1 LKKKVS
7 EKFGIENISA
17 TFVSSSD
24 ISYYNITNTDSIMNE
39 NIVLTEAVFYTLL
52 ALHAP
57 LHGYGIMQ
65 ETEKMSYG
73 RLKLSAGT
81 LYGVLSALLEKGWI
95 KALPGEQE
103 SRRKDYQ
110 ITELG
115 KTIVKGEMARLE
127 ELVENG
133 KKIIK

>member
-1 LKKKVS
+1 
-7 EKFGIENISA
+7 
-17 TFVSSSD
+17 
-24 ISYYNITNTDSIMNE
+24 MNE

-65 ETEKMSYG
+65 ETEKMSNG

-81 LYGVLSALLEKGWI
+81 LYGVLSNMLEKGWI
-95 KALPGEQE
+95 KALPGEEE

-115 KTIVKGEMARLE
+115 KSIVKGEMARLE
-127 ELVENG
+127 ELVSNG
-133 KKIIK
+133 QRIIK

>member
-1 LKKKVS
+1 MHTD
-7 EKFGIENISA
+7 NISPI
-17 TFVSSSD
+17 FVPAAD
-24 ISYYNITNTDSIMNE
+24 ITNNNITYSDMNNNE
-39 NIVLTEAVFYTLL
+39 NKVLTEAVFYTLL
-52 ALHAP
+52 ALYSP

-65 ETEKMSYG
+65 ETEKMSHG

-81 LYGVLSALLEKGWI
+81 LYGAISTMLEKEWI
-95 KALPGEQE
+95 KALPSEEE
-103 SRRKDYQ
+103 SRRKEYQ

-115 KTIVKGEMARLE
+115 KAVVKNELARLE

>member
-1 LKKKVS
+1 
-7 EKFGIENISA
+7 
-17 TFVSSSD
+17 
-24 ISYYNITNTDSIMNE
+24 MNE

-65 ETEKMSYG
+65 ETEKMSNG

-81 LYGVLSALLEKGWI
+81 LYGALSSMLEKGWI
-95 KALPGEQE
+95 KALLVEEE
-103 SRRKDYQ
+103 SRRKEYQ

-115 KTIVKGEMARLE
+115 KSIVKGEMARLE
-127 ELVENG
+127 ELVLNG
-133 KKIIK
+133 QKIIK

>member
-1 LKKKVS
+1 
-7 EKFGIENISA
+7 
-17 TFVSSSD
+17 
-24 ISYYNITNTDSIMNE
+24 MNE

-65 ETEKMSYG
+65 ETEKMSNG

-81 LYGVLSALLEKGWI
+81 LNGALSSMLEKGWI
-95 KALPGEQE
+95 KALPGEEE
-103 SRRKDYQ
+103 SRRKEYQ

-115 KTIVKGEMARLE
+115 KNLVKGELARLE
-127 ELVENG
+127 ELVLNG
-133 KKIIK
+133 QKIIK

>member
-1 LKKKVS
+1 
-7 EKFGIENISA
+7 
-17 TFVSSSD
+17 
-24 ISYYNITNTDSIMNE
+24 MNE

-52 ALHAP
+52 ALHEP

-65 ETEKMSYG
+65 ETEKMSNG

-81 LYGVLSALLEKGWI
+81 LYGVLSSMLEKGWI
-95 KALPGEQE
+95 KALPSEEE

-115 KTIVKGEMARLE
+115 KSVAGNELSRLE
-127 ELVENG
+127 ELVLNG
-133 KKIIK
+133 QKILKQTEL

>member
-1 LKKKVS
+1 
-7 EKFGIENISA
+7 
-17 TFVSSSD
+17 
-24 ISYYNITNTDSIMNE
+24 MNE

-65 ETEKMSYG
+65 ETEKMSNG

-81 LYGVLSALLEKGWI
+81 LYGVLSTMLEKGWI
-95 KALPGEQE
+95 KALPGEEE

-110 ITELG
+110 ITEQG
-115 KTIVKGEMARLE
+115 KTIVRGEMARLE
-127 ELVENG
+127 ELVSNG
-133 KKIIK
+133 QKIIK

>member
-7 EKFGIENISA
+7 KKVANEIRST

-24 ISYYNITNTDSIMNE
+24 ITYFNITNTDSIMNE

-65 ETEKMSYG
+65 ETEKMSNG

-81 LYGVLSALLEKGWI
+81 LYGVLSTMLEKGWI
-95 KALPGEQE
+95 KALPGEEE

-110 ITELG
+110 ITEQG
-115 KTIVKGEMARLE
+115 KTIVRGEMARLE
-127 ELVENG
+127 ELVSNG
-133 KKIIK
+133 QKIIK

>member
-1 LKKKVS
+1 M
-7 EKFGIENISA
+7 
-17 TFVSSSD
+17 
-24 ISYYNITNTDSIMNE
+24 YE

-65 ETEKMSYG
+65 ETEKMSNG

-81 LYGVLSALLEKGWI
+81 LYGAISTMLEKGWI
-95 KALPGEQE
+95 KALPGEEE
-103 SRRKDYQ
+103 SRRKEYQ

-115 KTIVKGEMARLE
+115 KTIAKGEMARLE
-127 ELVENG
+127 ELVQNG

>member
-1 LKKKVS
+1 
-7 EKFGIENISA
+7 
-17 TFVSSSD
+17 
-24 ISYYNITNTDSIMNE
+24 MNE

-65 ETEKMSYG
+65 ETEKMSNG

-81 LYGVLSALLEKGWI
+81 LYGALSTMLEKGWI
-95 KALPGEQE
+95 KALPGEEE
-103 SRRKDYQ
+103 SRRKEYQ

-115 KTIVKGEMARLE
+115 KTIAKGEMARLE
-127 ELVENG
+127 ELVQNG
-133 KKIIK
+133 KEIIK

>member
-1 LKKKVS
+1 
-7 EKFGIENISA
+7 
-17 TFVSSSD
+17 
-24 ISYYNITNTDSIMNE
+24 MNE

-65 ETEKMSYG
+65 ETEKMSNG

-81 LYGVLSALLEKGWI
+81 LYGALSTMLEKGWI
-95 KALPGEQE
+95 KALPGEEE
-103 SRRKDYQ
+103 SRRKEYQ

-115 KTIVKGEMARLE
+115 KAIVKGEMARLE